1 MISPNNGKVLLG
13 ADGNPLLGAA
23 GKIVLADALY
33 PMVPLQSTTAY
44 RRHVYIASAPPPC
57 AAEDVWDAA
66 WYAHSTW
73 NIGYCDYDISVYG
86 TYVHQALI
94 QTLIDPDST
103 IDWPRVKK
111 LTQQI
116 RYAHLNYVAGYSAR
130 ITASQD
136 NATLPE
142 DASIRDSWSLGAA
155 ISSEIT
161 YPGTTLTL
169 QWIID
174 GVRPDSVEF
183 AIMFDTDVCASPTV
197 ATNISIYDISPVRV
211 VYNLAEPTP

>member
-1 MISPNNGKVLLG
+1 MSDAGKVLIG
-13 ADGNPLLGAA
+13 ADGSLLRSPD
-23 GKIVLADALY
+23 GKVLIADALY

-44 RRHVYIASAPPPC
+44 RRHGYVASAPPPC

-73 NIGYCDYDISVYG
+73 TTGYCRYSMSDYS

-116 RYAHLNYVAGYSAR
+116 RYAHLNYVSGYSAR
-130 ITASQD
+130 ITSSQD
-136 NATLPE
+136 NSTLPE
-142 DASIRDSWSLGAA
+142 DTSISDSWSLGAA

-197 ATNISIYDISPVRV
+197 DINIALYDISPVRV
-211 VYNLAEPTP
+211 VYNLAT